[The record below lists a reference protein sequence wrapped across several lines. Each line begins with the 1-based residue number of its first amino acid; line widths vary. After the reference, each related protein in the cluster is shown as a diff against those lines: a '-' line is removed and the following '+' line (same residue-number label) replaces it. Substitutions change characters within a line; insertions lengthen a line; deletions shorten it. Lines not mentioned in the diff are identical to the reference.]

1 MISIPLL
8 VLDRVDIS
16 TVCGLAMASIINPK
30 AKIRKI
36 NKMGLSFVSK
46 ELCLPKPARDE
57 IFKLA

>member
-1 MISIPLL
+1 
-8 VLDRVDIS
+8 
-16 TVCGLAMASIINPK
+16 MASIINPK